1 MTVAR
6 HYRSNPKKEGKD
18 FRYVFRIIDIEAGMY
33 VGFGYSDRSEKDVFE
48 NAMKMLKSMG
58 VRITRFLWIRITAQG
73 RPQSCSVRKQQST
86 SFQSEIWKELG
97 LND

>member
-6 HYRSNPKKEGKD
+6 HYRSNPKKKGKD

-33 VGFGYSDRSEKDVFE
+33 VGFGYSDRSEKDAFE
-48 NAMKMLKSMG
+48 KAMKMLKSMG

-73 RPQSCSVRKQQST
+73 RP
-86 SFQSEIWKELG
+86 
-97 LND
+97 